1 MNMCYISM
9 VVKMKSIAVFVP
21 KHGSQVFLS
30 SPNHNLFPVNKLSCF
45 PLMSVPTKPPKFVRL
60 KATTTMTRD
69 DHESNRT
76 FKELLPSPW
85 TDQFHTISVDVSE
98 INALRKEID
107 VLKPKVKK
115 ALMSYQGID
124 SAKKRI
130 LMIYLLV
137 SLGLAHHFEDE
148 IDETIKEGFE
158 KKEEMI
164 EGENDLYT
172 VSIIFWVFRR
182 YGHHISS
189 DVFRRFTKNSGNFKE
204 SLVGDAKGML
214 SLYEAAYLRTTKDYI
229 MDEALIFT
237 SRHLESL
244 AADGTCPPHLSVRIR
259 NALTLPQHWNM
270 EMLFLVEYI
279 SFFEQEKDHDEM
291 LLKFAKIS
299 FKLVQLQYLH
309 ELKILA
315 EWYNDLEF
323 ESKLPPYFRHRIVE
337 NHFFVQAM
345 CFEPQLSRARIIMVK
360 YFTILV
366 ILDDTFDRYA
376 SLPEAEGLAN
386 SLERWAHEHT
396 MDKQPDYLKF
406 VLNFMIDTFEEFERE
421 LGPQGR
427 SYNVSASK
435 EVDYISRKRKFK
447 THVKANF
454 DLAKWG
460 LVYHVPS
467 FEEYMEVGEVEVAVY
482 ATLASRYMSMGKMAA
497 KEAFEWLKSRPKLVQ
512 SLCVKG
518 RLMDDITGFQD
529 DISRGYVTNAV
540 SCYMKQ
546 YGVSENEAFR
556 ELNKMVGEAEKI
568 INEEFLTKT
577 GVRHCV
583 LKAVIDLARMI
594 HVCYNGYEDVEIGR
608 VVQFR
613 PVI

>member
-1 MNMCYISM
+1 
-9 VVKMKSIAVFVP
+9 
-21 KHGSQVFLS
+21 
-30 SPNHNLFPVNKLSCF
+30 
-45 PLMSVPTKPPKFVRL
+45 MSVPTKPPKFVRL

-69 DHESNRT
+69 DQESNRT

-130 LMIYLLV
+130 LMIYLL
-137 SLGLAHHFEDE
+137 
-148 IDETIKEGFE
+148 
-158 KKEEMI
+158 KEEMI

-182 YGHHISS
+182 Y
-189 DVFRRFTKNSGNFKE
+189 DVFRRFTKDNGNFKE

-270 EMLFLVEYI
+270 EMLFPVEYI
-279 SFFEQEKDHDEM
+279 SFFEQENDHDEM

-406 VLNFMIDTFEEFERE
+406 VLNFMTDTFEEFERE

-435 EVDYISRKRKFK
+435 EV
-447 THVKANF
+447 VK
-454 DLAKWG
+454 
-460 LVYHVPS
+460 
-467 FEEYMEVGEVEVAVY
+467 
-482 ATLASRYMSMGKMAA
+482 
-497 KEAFEWLKSRPKLVQ
+497 Q
-512 SLCVKG
+512 SNYL
-518 RLMDDITGFQD
+518 LYWYD
-529 DISRGYVTNAV
+529 
-540 SCYMKQ
+540 
-546 YGVSENEAFR
+546 
-556 ELNKMVGEAEKI
+556 
-568 INEEFLTKT
+568 
-577 GVRHCV
+577 
-583 LKAVIDLARMI
+583 
-594 HVCYNGYEDVEIGR
+594 
-608 VVQFR
+608 
-613 PVI
+613 